1 LNKQENKTKNIRMK
15 RIIFYLAGF
24 LLLGACNSSEK
35 IEIKGTIENGKD
47 KEVYF
52 KELTVSGTTN
62 ELDKK
67 KLGKNEAF
75 KFTTKSAYPKFYH
88 IALSDHN
95 FLTLLL
101 EPGEN
106 VKIEAD
112 TTNLSRAKIS
122 GSKGSLLVQELESR
136 LKKTKQKLDSL
147 NKIAAKIPDTR
158 EYNHRI
164 EELNQQ
170 YVTIVDRQRDS
181 SIAFILENMNSLA
194 SIMALYQK
202 FDDENYVL
210 YKNRDLQFIKLV
222 SEALEKKY
230 PESQHVKALIADKT
244 NLLKRYEQAKTNAK
258 LKELTQTKPIN
269 RMPEIALPNQD
280 GDTISLNALHA
291 KYILLSFWA
300 SWSQES
306 VNKNL
311 ELIDLYKKYHPKG
324 FEIYQVSLDTKKEN
338 WIKSIDFDQLPW
350 INVIDIN
357 GRSSYYARIY
367 NVQKIPTNYLI
378 NPEGEIVMVNPSKKE
393 LNETFAYALK

>member
-1 LNKQENKTKNIRMK
+1 MK

-35 IEIKGTIENGKD
+35 IEVKGTVENGQD
-47 KEVYF
+47 IEIFF
-52 KELTVSGTTN
+52 KELTVSGTT

-67 KLGKNEAF
+67 KMDKKGIF
-75 KFTTKSAYPKFYH
+75 KFTTKSEYPKFYH
-88 IALSDHN
+88 LALSDNN

-106 VKIEAD
+106 VTIEAD
-112 TTNLSRAKIS
+112 AADLSRANIS
-122 GSKGSLLVQELESR
+122 GSEGSLLVQQLESR
-136 LKKTKQKLDSL
+136 LKKTKHKLDSL
-147 NKIAAKIPDTR
+147 NKIAENIHDPSD
-158 EYNHRI
+158 YDQQI
-164 EELNQQ
+164 EELNQK
-170 YVTIVDRQRDS
+170 YVNIVDQQRDS
-181 SIAFILENMNSLA
+181 SIAFILDNMNSLA

-202 FDDENYVL
+202 FDEENYVL

-244 NLLKRYEQAKTNAK
+244 NLMKRYEQAKTNAK
-258 LKELTQTKPIN
+258 MRALTQTKTIN
-269 RMPEIALPNQD
+269 RIPEIALPDRN
-280 GDTISLNALHA
+280 GDTISLNGVQA

-306 VNKNL
+306 VNKNI
-311 ELIDLYKKYHPKG
+311 ELIDLYKKYHHKG

-338 WIKSIDFDQLPW
+338 WIKSINFDQLPW

-357 GRSSYYARIY
+357 GRTSYFARIY
-367 NVQKIPTNYLI
+367 NVKKVPTNYLI
-378 NPEGEIVMVNPSKKE
+378 NPEGEIIMANPSKKE
-393 LNETFAYALK
+393 LNETFAYGLK

>member
-1 LNKQENKTKNIRMK
+1 
-15 RIIFYLAGF
+15 
-24 LLLGACNSSEK
+24 
-35 IEIKGTIENGKD
+35 
-47 KEVYF
+47 
-52 KELTVSGTTN
+52 
-62 ELDKK
+62 
-67 KLGKNEAF
+67 
-75 KFTTKSAYPKFYH
+75 
-88 IALSDHN
+88 
-95 FLTLLL
+95 
-101 EPGEN
+101 
-106 VKIEAD
+106 
-112 TTNLSRAKIS
+112 
-122 GSKGSLLVQELESR
+122 
-136 LKKTKQKLDSL
+136 
-147 NKIAAKIPDTR
+147 
-158 EYNHRI
+158 
-164 EELNQQ
+164 
-170 YVTIVDRQRDS
+170 
-181 SIAFILENMNSLA
+181 MNSMA

-230 PESQHVKALIADKT
+230 PESQHVKALVADKT
-244 NLLKRYEQAKTNAK
+244 NLLKRYEQAKTKAK
-258 LKELTQTKPIN
+258 LKELTQTKPVN
-269 RMPEIALPNQD
+269 KMPEIALPNQD
-280 GDTISLNALHA
+280 GDTISLNALQA

-311 ELIDLYKKYHPKG
+311 ELIDLYKKYHSKG

-338 WIKSIDFDQLPW
+338 WIKSINFDQLPW

>member
-1 LNKQENKTKNIRMK
+1 MKYLIKDIRMK

-24 LLLGACNSSEK
+24 LVLAACNSSEK
-35 IEIKGTIENGKD
+35 IEIKGTIENGEG
-47 KEVYF
+47 KEIYF
-52 KELTVSGTTN
+52 KELTVSGTTD

-67 KLGKNEAF
+67 KLGKNGTF
-75 KFTTKSAYPKFYH
+75 KFKTKTAYPKFYH

-101 EPGEN
+101 EPGEK

-112 TTNLSRAKIS
+112 TNNLSRAKIS
-122 GSKGSLLVQELESR
+122 GSKGSLLIQELESR
-136 LKKTKQKLDSL
+136 LKKTKHKLDSL
-147 NKIAAKIPDTR
+147 NKIAEKISDTPD
-158 EYNHRI
+158 YNQQV

-244 NLLKRYEQAKTNAK
+244 NLMKKYEQAKTNAK
-258 LKELTQTKPIN
+258 IKELTQTKPIN
-269 RMPEIALPNQD
+269 RMPEIALPNED

-367 NVQKIPTNYLI
+367 NVQKIPASFLI
-378 NPEGEIVMVNPSKKE
+378 NPEGEIVMVNPSQRQLK
-393 LNETFAYALK
+393 ETFEYALK